1 VAVPSAPPAAR
12 PSADDVPRKSWPA
25 RHKVWTGAGVVLLL
39 GFTGS
44 ALGSTHD
51 PATPGGHDGP
61 ASVSTAAI
69 APTPTA
75 PAATA
80 AATHSVTSP
89 VTTEVAAPAAPKA
102 GTALA
107 LLAQLRV
114 KGRSAKT
121 GYDRAAFGPA
131 WTDTNRNGCD
141 TRNDILR
148 RDLTARTV
156 KAGTNGCKIL
166 AGTLSVDPY
175 TRQAIQFVYGGAS
188 EIDIDHVVALGDAW
202 QKGGSGWVFRK
213 RLAFANDPM
222 NLLAVDASA
231 NRQKGD
237 GDAAT
242 WLPANK
248 SYRCAYVA
256 RQVAVKAKY
265 QLWVTSAE
273 RTSIARVLGGCPGQA
288 APSGTAPTISPVAGI
303 APPSSK
309 APTAVSPAPVSG
321 ASARC
326 RDGSLSYSAHRRGTC
341 SDHGGV
347 AAWLKDLPS

>member
-1 VAVPSAPPAAR
+1 
-12 PSADDVPRKSWPA
+12 VPRKSWPA
-25 RHKVWTGAGVVLLL
+25 RHKVWTGLGAVVLL

-44 ALGSTHD
+44 ALGSAHD
-51 PATPGGHDGP
+51 AATPAARQGP
-61 ASVSTAAI
+61 ASASVR
-69 APTPTA
+69 PRTPTA
-75 PAATA
+75 AAPSATA
-80 AATHSVTSP
+80 R
-89 VTTEVAAPAAPKA
+89 

-107 LLAQLRV
+107 LLAKLPV

-121 GYDRAAFGPA
+121 GYVRAAFGPA

-148 RDLTARTV
+148 RDLTALTV
-156 KAGTNGCKIL
+156 KPGTNGCKIL
-166 AGTLSVDPY
+166 AGTLAVDPY
-175 TRQAIQFVYGGAS
+175 TRRAIQFVYGGVS

-202 QKGGSGWVFRK
+202 QKGASGWDFRK
-213 RLAFANDPM
+213 RLALANDPL

-265 QLWVTSAE
+265 QLWVTAAEQSA
-273 RTSIARVLGGCPGQA
+273 IARVLAGCPAQA
-288 APSGTAPTISPVAGI
+288 AP
-303 APPSSK
+303 
-309 APTAVSPAPVSG
+309 PA
-321 ASARC
+321 
-326 RDGSLSYSAHRRGTC
+326 
-341 SDHGGV
+341 
-347 AAWLKDLPS
+347 